1 MDERDTHDTLSDL
14 GRRLDRARRER
25 ERDAADAAAKG
36 GPRVSQSALGLALRI
51 GTELVVAIVVGT
63 GIGWAFD
70 RWLGTRPWL
79 TVVFFFLGVG
89 AGMVNVW
96 RAVTGMG
103 MAIGYRQQPP
113 EAKGQQD
120 VNWSDD
126 DEE

>member
-25 ERDAADAAAKG
+25 ERDAADAAEG

-63 GIGWAFD
+63 GIGWALD
-70 RWLGTRPWL
+70 RWLGTRPWA
-79 TVVFFFLGVG
+79 TIVFFFLGVG

-103 MAIGYRQQPP
+103 MAMGYRQQQP
-113 EAKGQQD
+113 EAKGQQNVD
-120 VNWSDD
+120 WSDD
-126 DEE
+126 EE

>member
-25 ERDAADAAAKG
+25 ERDAADAAAEG

-63 GIGWAFD
+63 GIGWALD
-70 RWLGTRPWL
+70 RWLGTRPWA

-113 EAKGQQD
+113 EAKERQD

-126 DEE
+126 EE

>member
-25 ERDAADAAAKG
+25 ERDAADAAAEG

-63 GIGWAFD
+63 GIGWALD
-70 RWLGTRPWL
+70 RWLGTHWL
-79 TVVFFFLGVG
+79 VFVFFFLGVG

-103 MAIGYRQQPP
+103 MAIGYRQQQP
-113 EAKGQQD
+113 EAKERQD

-126 DEE
+126 EE

>member
-25 ERDAADAAAKG
+25 ERAAGDAAAEG

-63 GIGWAFD
+63 GIGWALD
-70 RWLGTRPWL
+70 RWLGTHWL
-79 TVVFFFLGVG
+79 AFVFFFLGVG
-89 AGMVNVW
+89 VGMVNVW

-103 MAIGYRQQPP
+103 MAIGYRQQQP
-113 EAKGQQD
+113 EAKGQQNVD
-120 VNWSDD
+120 WSDD
-126 DEE
+126 EE

>member
-25 ERDAADAAAKG
+25 ERDAANAAAEG

-63 GIGWAFD
+63 GIGWALD
-70 RWLGTRPWL
+70 RWLGTRPWA

-113 EAKGQQD
+113 EAKERQD

-126 DEE
+126 EE